1 MSLDDD
7 IDDLARRIVAKKQQ
21 WEAERDDLPE
31 FPPRP
36 NKYRRYDADGLFDMD
51 TLQDPDNYAR

>member
-1 MSLDDD
+1 MSLDDE
-7 IDDLARRIVAKKQQ
+7 IDAFARKVMKTKKQ
-21 WEAERDDLPE
+21 WKAERGELPE

-51 TLQDPDNYAR
+51 EIVDPDNYAR

>member
-7 IDDLARRIVAKKQQ
+7 IDDLARRIVAKKQEWREQ
-21 WEAERDDLPE
+21 RAELPV

-36 NKYRRYDADGLFDMD
+36 GKYKDDAPSGGVFDIPE
-51 TLQDPDNYAR
+51 LQDYAN